1 MKIRGSVKE
10 AVQKLGYKKLREAQI
25 QPINDL
31 MDGKDILLI
40 APTSMGKSAVFQV
53 PGLARAKQKPGSWVL
68 VIEPTL
74 ALIHDQVRR
83 LQEKGAS
90 AACLTG
96 ENTGNGDAILS
107 QVRRGEITFLFTTP
121 EQLQSHKSCK
131 FRVQSSTCT
140 ENEPHSHGDLAP
152 PSRMRGPR

>member
-1 MKIRGSVKE
+1 MKTRDIVKE
-10 AVQKLGYKKLREAQI
+10 AVQKLGYTELRKPQI

-53 PGLARAKQKPGSWVL
+53 PGLAQAKQKPGSWVL
-68 VIEPTL
+68 IIEPTL

-83 LQEKGAS
+83 LREKSIS

-96 ENTGNGDAILS
+96 ENAGCSRPRNSFRATGS
-107 QVRRGEITFLFTTP
+107 RP
-121 EQLQSHKSCK
+121 CW
-131 FRVQSSTCT
+131 FRIIIPGWSSWMRPTAL
-140 ENEPHSHGDLAP
+140 PIGDL
-152 PSRMRGPR
+152 STFGQLTGVLVR